1 MFFRPLIHTK
11 KWIFFSLFSI
21 KSQVNSFDFDVFGTI
36 LKQFIAMKT
45 NSDGNRREKPFWFT
59 YVCKE
64 FALVFFCIVWMRRKY
79 GNCAR
84 QKYTMKVSVS
94 SYGRMIIICFFS
106 LPDFTKWIIL
116 FAHYC
121 RRCVCA
127 RHIHSNSIN

>member
-1 MFFRPLIHTK
+1 MFFVLLYTQRS
-11 KWIFFSLFSI
+11 WFFFSLFSI

-36 LKQFIAMKT
+36 LKQFITMKT

-59 YVCKE
+59 YAKNL
-64 FALVFFCIVWMRRKY
+64 FVFFFCMVWMRRKY

-84 QKYTMKVSVS
+84 QKYTMNVSVS

-106 LPDFTKWIIL
+106 LPDFIKWIIL
-116 FAHYC
+116 FAYYC